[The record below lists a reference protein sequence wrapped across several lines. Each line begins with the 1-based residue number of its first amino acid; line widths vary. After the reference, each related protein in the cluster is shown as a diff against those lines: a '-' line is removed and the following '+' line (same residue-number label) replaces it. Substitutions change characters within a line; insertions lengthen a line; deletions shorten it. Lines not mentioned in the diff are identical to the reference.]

1 VKMRLL
7 VALIGLAIGF
17 AMPVLAQE
25 NDTVDPE
32 VRQQIEAAVMK
43 FDEAFNKH
51 DAAAIAALYTQDTV
65 QVGFWTGEGDTVVS
79 GQQAIEKTYAVEFAS
94 SPGKLVG
101 KLVQMYSIGN
111 EMSAIAEWSKD
122 AFKGYIVRIYVRD
135 ADTWKIRLEYVILS
149 MTAR

>member
-1 VKMRLL
+1 MKMRLL
-7 VALIGLAIGF
+7 PALATLAIGF
-17 AMPVLAQE
+17 VVPALAQE
-25 NDTVDPE
+25 QNTVDPE

-79 GQQAIEKTYAVEFAS
+79 GQQAVEKTYAVEFAS

-101 KLVQMYSIGN
+101 KLVQVYAIG
-111 EMSAIAEWSKD
+111 
-122 AFKGYIVRIYVRD
+122 
-135 ADTWKIRLEYVILS
+135 ILFES
-149 MTAR
+149 